1 MGNLGRG
8 VRIRAESRSAEA
20 RCRACGT
27 PSRRRHSS
35 YLRRLADRSVAGQ
48 SVQVDL
54 LVQRFFCDNAACR
67 LRTFAEQVDGL
78 TVRYG
83 RRTVQLGDLLS
94 QTGLVL
100 GGRAGARFTVHLA
113 AAVSP
118 STLLRLV
125 RRLPLPKIGTVKVL
139 GVDEFALRRGHV
151 YGTILVDMETH
162 RPVDVLPDR
171 NSATFAAWLCAHPG
185 VETVCRDRASAYSL
199 GAQSAIPG
207 VQEVADRWHILD
219 NLVSALERAIRRHR
233 SCLAEPEPEP
243 SPPAQTQTTP
253 VPEPANPAAS
263 ESPKALRVR
272 QWHAE
277 IRALAARGVRYQDIA
292 KSTGRDPAT
301 VKRYAE
307 AATWE
312 ELIGPP
318 RAGRRSI
325 LVGHRDYLVQR
336 WREGCNDAAVLA
348 EELRRRGFSGDR
360 RTVRRFLNTLTDAV
374 RQLPLPKAAPG
385 IREVARWIIGL
396 PENVS
401 EFCQQQLKAICHRCP
416 HIDQLRYLARVFAGM
431 LRNRSGSRLDQWI
444 DQAKASGI
452 PELQTFAGGLLKDR
466 DAVLA
471 GLTLEWSSGAVEG
484 AVTRIKLIKRAGYG
498 RAGFGL
504 LRRRIL
510 LSP

>member
-1 MGNLGRG
+1 M
-8 VRIRAESRSAEA
+8 
-20 RCRACGT
+20 
-27 PSRRRHSS
+27 
-35 YLRRLADRSVAGQ
+35 
-48 SVQVDL
+48 DL
-54 LVQRFFCDNAACR
+54 LVRRFFCDNLACR
-67 LRTFAEQVDGL
+67 LRTFAEQVNGL

-83 RRTVQLGDLLS
+83 RRTIPLRDLLG

-125 RRLPLPKIGTVKVL
+125 HRLPLPKIGTVKVL

-151 YGTILVDMETH
+151 YGTVLVDMETH

-171 NSATFAAWLCAHPG
+171 TSATFAAWLRAHPG
-185 VETVCRDRASAYSL
+185 AEVICRDRASSFPL

-207 VQEVADRWHILD
+207 VQEVADRWHVLD

-233 SCLAEPEPEP
+233 SCLA
-243 SPPAQTQTTP
+243 T
-253 VPEPANPAAS
+253 PEPAPPPPAEAEPVS
-263 ESPKALRVR
+263 APESAKAPVVESSKVLRVR

-277 IRALAARGVRYQDIA
+277 IRTLAVRGLRYQDIA
-292 KSTGRDPAT
+292 KATGRDPAT

-307 AATWE
+307 ATTWQ
-312 ELIGPP
+312 ELTGPP
-318 RAGRRSI
+318 TVRRRTI
-325 LVGHRDYLVQR
+325 LAGHRNYLVQR
-336 WREGCNDAAVLA
+336 WREGCNDAAVLT
-348 EELRRRGFSGDR
+348 EELRSRGFAGNR
-360 RTVRRFLNTLTDAV
+360 RTVRRFLNTLTDKV
-374 RQLPLPKAAPG
+374 EPLPVPKAAPG

-401 EFCQQQLKAICHRCP
+401 EHCRQQLKAICLRCP

-431 LRNRSGSRLDQWI
+431 LRNRSGSRLDEWT
-444 DQAKASGI
+444 DQAQTSGI
-452 PELQTFAGGLLKDR
+452 SELQSFATGLRKDR

-471 GLTLEWSSGAVEG
+471 GLTLPWSSGAVEG

-498 RAGFGL
+498 RAGFDL

-510 LSP
+510 LTP